1 MSEKFTPNPN
11 WTPRELKAIELNN
24 LYYKIRA
31 GFIDKKPLE
40 VISGINEYENLKE
53 DSIVKEYPML
63 LNNESKIFE
72 LIKSHELNLV
82 GRELVL
88 N

>member
-1 MSEKFTPNPN
+1 MVKEYTPNPE
-11 WTPRELKAIELNN
+11 WTPRDLKAIELND
-24 LYYKIRA
+24 LYYKIKK

-40 VISGINEYENLKE
+40 VISGVREYEDLKE

-63 LNNESKIFE
+63 TNNESEIIR
-72 LIKSHELNLV
+72 LIKAHELNLV
-82 GRELVL
+82 GSKLVL